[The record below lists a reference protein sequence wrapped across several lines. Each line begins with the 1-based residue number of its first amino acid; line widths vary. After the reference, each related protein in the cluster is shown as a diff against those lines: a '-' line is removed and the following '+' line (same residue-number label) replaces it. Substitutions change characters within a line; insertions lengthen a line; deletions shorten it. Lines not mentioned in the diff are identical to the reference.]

1 MDDRTDMLKKKLEE
15 INDLAHLK
23 MIFFTLRRLGLDIV
37 KY

>member
-1 MDDRTDMLKKKLEE
+1 MDDRTDMLKKKLQE

-23 MIFFTLRRLGLDIV
+23 MIFFTLARLGLDIV